1 MKLTV
6 ERLPESQVRL
16 EITADDDEFKQALD
30 KAARKVGA
38 QVTVPGFRRG
48 KAPRGIVER
57 MYGRGVFLEEANR
70 ELMDDLYRRAIE
82 QEDLAPV
89 GPPEVDITGTD
100 PTAFTAVV
108 PVFPEVDPGSY
119 QEVRADPIDASI
131 DEAAVDEVIERLR
144 RARSPWVDVPE
155 EGMELGEDK
164 VLRPKTR
171 TPREGDQVTVDYQ
184 VREGDTPFQEP
195 VEDAIFILGESN
207 LFPRLREEIERMQ
220 AGATASFSIDF
231 AEDDET
237 VNTELRGKTLDYTVT
252 LKEIK
257 QRDLLPLDDDFAKS
271 VADAETVEALRQE
284 VHADLHQGRTSEG
297 RTEVLNQIIDRIAEG
312 ATVDP
317 PPAMVDEAVEDDVK
331 DFRNQLAQRRT
342 SFEEYLRVSGQTE
355 EQLKSEMRPAAARRL
370 RTTLLLRAIAER
382 EQISVSDDEVEAEI
396 ARLSGGSGGGGADPQ
411 RLQQLYQSDYFRGV
425 LRNDLFERRLTEYL
439 IETATEGRG
448 AVLNGWVA
456 PEPEPVLVTE
466 QTAEEATGAAEAGG
480 DGETDVAEATVDV
493 APGEGEP
500 GAAGSASDDGT
511 DATKLT
517 GESDADAAGSTDEGE
532 TDAGVLNALD
542 NALTTGAMP
551 GQPGDI
557 AATAT
562 TSDPDAAVSV
572 AEVAAEPDAAQAAA
586 TGHEAEDAEV
596 AAQAPDDAITPEER
610 EAQGEPGAG
619 GSLPNPT
626 Y

>member
-1 MKLTV
+1 VKLTV

-38 QVTVPGFRRG
+38 QVTIPGFRRG
-48 KAPRGIVER
+48 KAPLGMVER

-108 PVFPEVDPGSY
+108 PVFPEVDPGPY
-119 QEVRADPIDASI
+119 QEVRTDPIDASI
-131 DEAAVDEVIERLR
+131 DDAAVDEVIERLR
-144 RARSPWVDVPE
+144 RSRSPWVDVPE

-184 VREGDTPFQEP
+184 VREGEAPFQEP

-207 LFPRLREEIERMQ
+207 LFPRLREELERMR
-220 AGATASFSIDF
+220 AGETASFSIDF

-252 LKEIK
+252 LKGIK

-284 VHADLHQGRTSEG
+284 VRADLHQGRTSEG

-317 PPAMVDEAVEDDVK
+317 PPAMVDEAVEDDVR

-342 SFEEYLRVSGQTE
+342 SFEEYLRVSGQSE
-355 EQLKSEMRPAAARRL
+355 EELKTEMRPAATRRL
-370 RTTLLLRAIAER
+370 RTSLLLRSIAER
-382 EQISVSDDEVEAEI
+382 EQISVSEDEVEAEI
-396 ARLSGGSGGGGADPQ
+396 ARLSSSGGGGGAADPQ

-456 PEPEPVLVTE
+456 PEPEPE
-466 QTAEEATGAAEAGG
+466 AET
-480 DGETDVAEATVDV
+480 
-493 APGEGEP
+493 PM
-500 GAAGSASDDGT
+500 
-511 DATKLT
+511 
-517 GESDADAAGSTDEGE
+517 DAAGDSE
-532 TDAGVLNALD
+532 TETLGPSALD
-542 NALTTGAMP
+542 DALTTGVMA
-551 GQPGDI
+551 GQPADV

-562 TSDPDAAVSV
+562 TADEDAAVTV
-572 AEVAAEPDAAQAAA
+572 AEVAGEPDAAQAAA
-586 TGHEAEDAEV
+586 TGHDAENAEV
-596 AAQAPDDAITPEER
+596 AEQAPDDAVTPEER